1 LLEIQRLAAHSV
13 NRVLTGRNLNQ
24 ALLEVWRTHPALAAG
39 ERAAIQNVAYGTL
52 RQLGLLRGILDQ
64 LLEHPLVD
72 EQLRCLL
79 LIALYQLQFS
89 QAAPYAVVD
98 HAVETA
104 RALGHG
110 RAGGLVNAVLRNFL
124 RRREALI
131 AVAQSAACG
140 RYSYPQWWIDRL
152 RAQQPVDWQAILDT
166 GNQHPPL
173 TLRVNRRAIARDDY
187 LARLTSERIAARAV
201 GAAGVMLE
209 TPLPVDRIPGFA
221 DGQVSVQD
229 AGAQLAAPLLDVRDG
244 MRVLDACAAPGG
256 KTAHI
261 LECADVDVLAV
272 DSDAQRLSRVAD
284 NLARL
289 GLAARTLCT
298 DAGALA
304 EWWDGT
310 PFDRIL
316 LDAPC
321 SASGVV
327 RRHPDIK
334 WLRRARDVAGFAE
347 RQACMLGALW
357 QVLGRAGKLLY
368 ATCSVFAEE
377 NQSVVSAFLSR
388 QPDAQ
393 PVAAPGLLLPDAN
406 HDGFYYA
413 LLHKP

>member
-1 LLEIQRLAAHSV
+1 MLEIQRLAAHSV
-13 NRVLTGRNLNQ
+13 NRVLAGRNLDRTLQ
-24 ALLEVWRTHPALAAG
+24 EVWRMHPALAAD
-39 ERAAIQNVAYGTL
+39 ERAAIQSVAYGTL
-52 RQLGLLRGILDQ
+52 RQLGLLRGVLHQ
-64 LLEHPLVD
+64 LLQHPLVD
-72 EQLRCLL
+72 ERLRCLL

-98 HAVETA
+98 HAVETV

-124 RRREALI
+124 RRRDALI
-131 AVAQSAACG
+131 AAAQSTETG

-152 RAQQPVDWQAILDT
+152 RAEHPDGWRAVLEA
-166 GNQHPPL
+166 GNQHPPM
-173 TLRVNRRAIARDDY
+173 TLRINRRAVARDDY
-187 LARLTSERIAARAV
+187 LARLTRDGMTARAA
-201 GAAGVMLE
+201 GAAGVILE
-209 TPLPVDRIPGFA
+209 TPLPVERVPGFA
-221 DGQVSVQD
+221 DGLVSVQD
-229 AGAQLAAPLLDVRDG
+229 AGAQLAAPLLDVHDG

-261 LECADVDVLAV
+261 LECAEVDLLAL
-272 DSDAQRLSRVAD
+272 DSDAQRLTRVAD
-284 NLARL
+284 NLSRL
-289 GLAARTLCT
+289 GLSAPTLCA
-298 DAGALA
+298 DAGALPK
-304 EWWDGT
+304 WWDGT

-334 WLRRARDVAGFAE
+334 WLRRARDVAQFAE
-347 RQACMLGALW
+347 HQARMLSALW
-357 QVLGRAGKLLY
+357 QALGRDGKLLY

-377 NQSVVSAFLSR
+377 NQAVISAFLSR

-393 PVAAPGLLLPDAN
+393 PLAAAGLLLPDAN

-413 LLHKP
+413 LLHKS